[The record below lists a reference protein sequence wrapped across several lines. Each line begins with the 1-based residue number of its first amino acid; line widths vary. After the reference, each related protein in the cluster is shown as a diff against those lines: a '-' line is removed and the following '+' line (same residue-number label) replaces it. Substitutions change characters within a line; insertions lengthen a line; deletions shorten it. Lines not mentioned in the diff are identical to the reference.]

1 MDIHNTIMDIHNW
14 IMDIHNWIMDIHN
27 WIMDIRNQLWISMII
42 GFITPVIPSR
52 EFLQTAEQGNAD
64 GEQTDL

>member
-1 MDIHNTIMDIHNW
+1 MVAVGYPQLKGQKIVNLSNKVTANW
-14 IMDIHNWIMDIHN
+14 ELSSGNKT
-27 WIMDIRNQLWISMII
+27 RQLANRYI
-42 GFITPVIPSR
+42 ITPVIPSR